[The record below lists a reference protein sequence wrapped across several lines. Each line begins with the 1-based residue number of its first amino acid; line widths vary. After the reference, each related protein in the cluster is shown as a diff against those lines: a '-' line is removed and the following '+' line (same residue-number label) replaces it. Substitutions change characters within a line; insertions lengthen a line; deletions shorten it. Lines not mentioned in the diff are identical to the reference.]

1 MFENLEFTRW
11 DTRGE
16 RLWDGGFHRREKV
29 GIYLVSSLVLFPNTM
44 VHSERFNCS
53 RFPRFTLSS
62 PSGIQIL
69 VQGPERMWHRSRGV
83 RGAVRGMRGW
93 SSRGGHPQTSRAER
107 QQPRQPWTACPLP
120 GTGPRHKAQEVW
132 GLVWPTRCPSSI
144 SP

>member
-69 VQGPERMWHRSRGV
+69 VQGPEVMGEAMGRWLFGST
-83 RGAVRGMRGW
+83 A
-93 SSRGGHPQTSRAER
+93 R
-107 QQPRQPWTACPLP
+107 QKPRK
-120 GTGPRHKAQEVW
+120 GPSIPKAGEKSIC
-132 GLVWPTRCPSSI
+132 GLLWWYRR
-144 SP
+144 